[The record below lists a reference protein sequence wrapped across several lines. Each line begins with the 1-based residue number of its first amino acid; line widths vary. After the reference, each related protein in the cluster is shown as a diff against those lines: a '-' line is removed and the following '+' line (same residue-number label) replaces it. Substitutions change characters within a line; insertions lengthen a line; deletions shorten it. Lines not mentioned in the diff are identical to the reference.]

1 MSPTMEQFGIDK
13 LSRED
18 QLLLADDILES
29 VAEEEPGS
37 TLTPE
42 KRAELRRRVQDHLE
56 NPDDVVPWEQVKA
69 ELIAKYGS

>member
-1 MSPTMEQFGIDK
+1 MEELGIDR

-18 QLLLADDILES
+18 RLLLAHEILES
-29 VAEEEPGS
+29 VVDEEPGS

-56 NPDDVVPWEQVKA
+56 NPDDVVPWKA
-69 ELIAKYGS
+69 VQASIRARLDR